1 MTANT
6 ETKPNEPH
14 QCVLG
19 NDHDINKKNSGDR
32 KKKEEGGSRWPVDS
46 EWTVVVRQ
54 AQRPAGTLMILT
66 HSHSPK
72 TISLSLS
79 LFSPSDLIHRHSPA
93 GRQAIS
99 SFFACKGQ
107 PADNSS
113 ALRQCWK
120 QRKRTALKLPGK
132 KCCAI
137 NKPFSSI
144 SFSSS
149 SSKNANKINTKF
161 ALFVKYLFCSFH

>member
-1 MTANT
+1 MNLIRVCWAMTTTSTRRTVAT
-6 ETKPNEPH
+6 ER
-14 QCVLG
+14 
-19 NDHDINKKNSGDR
+19 R
-32 KKKEEGGSRWPVDS
+32 KKREVQGDQ
-46 EWTVVVRQ
+46 WTVSGQWWWGKPSDLQAHSWYSLTLIPQRQ
-54 AQRPAGTLMILT
+54 
-66 HSHSPK
+66 SP
-72 TISLSLS
+72 SLS

-137 NKPFSSI
+137 NRPFSSI